1 MKARVKA
8 TGETIEIMQV
18 YEKGESFYVRLDI
31 LDTTEV
37 RYHISELE
45 FEGFET
51 EGKFAETCLNGIKQ
65 DADYIPDYWTRLE
78 HQYAGMAMQG
88 ILSNYD
94 LLKFLCRDGDSTK
107 DATINAAIV
116 VAHALVEK
124 MKEEK

>member
-18 YEKGESFYVRLDI
+18 YEKGESFYVRLDM

-51 EGKFAETCLNGIKQ
+51 EGKFAEICLNGIKQ
-65 DADYIPDYWTRLE
+65 CVDYIPDYWTRLE
-78 HQYAGMAMQG
+78 HQYAGMAMQQLVHLVNVG
-88 ILSNYD
+88 YEYVYEETAII
-94 LLKFLCRDGDSTK
+94 
-107 DATINAAIV
+107 ATNF
-116 VAHALVEK
+116 AHALVEK
-124 MKEEK
+124 LKEKEEK